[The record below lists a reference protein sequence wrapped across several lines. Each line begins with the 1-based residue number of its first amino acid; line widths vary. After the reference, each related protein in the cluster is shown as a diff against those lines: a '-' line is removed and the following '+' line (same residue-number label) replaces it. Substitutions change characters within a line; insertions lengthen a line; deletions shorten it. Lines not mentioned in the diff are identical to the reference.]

1 MLISTPST
9 RLVTTDLNLLITPV
23 EWQQLVEI
31 IPQQLTGEGFMV
43 TKISATEV
51 SLTCEPDNM
60 LVNQFE
66 QAEGRSPTVEVLHR
80 VLIVGSTLLP
90 VVAVTTAVV
99 SVLPTG
105 TYWYGTTVEGE
116 LDDHGLA
123 SCAWVANPTH

>member
-1 MLISTPST
+1 MLTSTPST

-66 QAEGRSPTVEVLHR
+66 QAEGRSA
-80 VLIVGSTLLP
+80 VGSGCYGC
-90 VVAVTTAVV
+90 VA
-99 SVLPTG
+99 G
-105 TYWYGTTVEGE
+105 CCCDYCY
-116 LDDHGLA
+116 
-123 SCAWVANPTH
+123 